1 MIAEKR
7 RPSPCRLR
15 GPRSFPHP
23 AQHGS
28 LRDVEAQHFEFT
40 MNARR
45 APGRVLCDHAKD
57 EFAQF
62 PVDASSSHASP
73 MPREPRPIQ
82 LEPGPMPANNGLRL
96 YEDQRPLPSRP
107 EPPQYHPEPSFRSGK
122 SRLRMPSFQNNE
134 LLPKSQVFQKQV
146 VARTDRSNEQDE
158 QEPQRARHESVVSNA
173 SLLQNQSA
181 VGFASMLDGE
191 DEDRVAEVVEAHMVV
206 GGRPSRSSE

>member
-1 MIAEKR
+1 
-7 RPSPCRLR
+7 
-15 GPRSFPHP
+15 
-23 AQHGS
+23 
-28 LRDVEAQHFEFT
+28 
-40 MNARR
+40 
-45 APGRVLCDHAKD
+45 
-57 EFAQF
+57 
-62 PVDASSSHASP
+62 
-73 MPREPRPIQ
+73 
-82 LEPGPMPANNGLRL
+82 
-96 YEDQRPLPSRP
+96 
-107 EPPQYHPEPSFRSGK
+107 
-122 SRLRMPSFQNNE
+122 MPSFQNNE